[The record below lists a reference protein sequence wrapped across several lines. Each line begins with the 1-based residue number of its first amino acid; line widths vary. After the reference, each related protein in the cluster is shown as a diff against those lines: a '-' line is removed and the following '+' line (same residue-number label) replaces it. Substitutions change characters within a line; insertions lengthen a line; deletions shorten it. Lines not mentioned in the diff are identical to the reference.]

1 MATAHVATIC
11 SIAHDSSG
19 RGAGTSLR
27 DLLKASDYA
36 RHRSNLTVATLAE
49 HLVDRPEVVTQ
60 WAMYSEDKRTNGGWY
75 FLERGQGWT
84 VGRLGPN
91 AVPTDERHYGSAV
104 EACADFILLEL
115 DFWASRSHG

>member
-1 MATAHVATIC
+1 MTAAHVETVC

-19 RGAGTSLR
+19 RGAGRSLR
-27 DLLKASDYA
+27 DLLEASDYA
-36 RHRSNLTVATLAE
+36 RHRPSLTVATLAE
-49 HLVDRPEVVTQ
+49 YLADRPEVVTQ
-60 WAMYSEDKRTNGGWY
+60 WSMYSDDKRTSGGWY
-75 FLERGQGWT
+75 FLGRGQVWT

-104 EACADFILLEL
+104 DACAEFILLEL